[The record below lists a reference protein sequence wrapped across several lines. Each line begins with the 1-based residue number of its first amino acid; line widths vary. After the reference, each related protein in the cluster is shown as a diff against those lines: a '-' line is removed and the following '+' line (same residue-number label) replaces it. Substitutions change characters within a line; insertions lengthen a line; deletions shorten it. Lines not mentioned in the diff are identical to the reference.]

1 MFLRVSRLMP
11 DRMHGGP
18 PLKLG
23 LYEYQFFGRHSNS
36 ASCKYLLSKTLDCDE
51 AEPNPCRHYPSVEQ
65 ARRSGQTLVPDA
77 NRDGRDNPL
86 TWRDSVVPLSFKRDM
101 QLDRGTGVREL

>member
-23 LYEYQFFGRHSNS
+23 LSSG
-36 ASCKYLLSKTLDCDE
+36 KYLLSKTLDFDE
-51 AEPNPCRHYPSVEQ
+51 AGLNPCRHYPRVEQ
-65 ARRSGQTLVPDA
+65 ARRIGQTLVPDA

-86 TWRDSVVPLSFKRDM
+86 TWRDSVVPVSFKRDM
-101 QLDRGTGVREL
+101 QLNRGAGVREL